1 MKHHETPL
9 EHQKIVLFVTQYMLL
24 DQMLVN
30 LQTFADPF
38 EWKLTG
44 DSLALQVGLRRARS

>member
-38 EWKLTG
+38 EWQLTG
-44 DSLALQVGLRRARS
+44 GSLALQVGLRRARS